1 MSEIH
6 FSDQLKSMSGSIR
19 YSLTND
25 AVFHIAMEDSP
36 MVSLK
41 GLLASLLQIPA
52 EEITAVEI
60 LNPIDI
66 ETAMSKEL
74 VLDIKAELNHFKIV
88 NIELQTYYDP
98 YYRERALL
106 YLCRSYDSLNRG
118 DPYSDLVP
126 AIHVSIMSY
135 SLFPDHRRFYSRY
148 RLADVKSGHL
158 YTPDFEL
165 NVLDL
170 SQTDSATETDIK
182 NHLDFWAKLFLC
194 RTWEELRE
202 IAAEDPVYWEVAESM
217 VKSNLEDPRVSMARY
232 HDRYVATMRGQYAA
246 GVMEGEAKSQQKIR
260 EQSQALQEKDQTIEE
275 QSQALEKKDQTIEEQ
290 GQALQEMGQALK
302 EQSQEIL
309 KLKEVIR
316 KMQESQEG
324 NA

>member
-1 MSEIH
+1 M
-6 FSDQLKSMSGSIR
+6 
-19 YSLTND
+19 
-25 AVFHIAMEDSP
+25 
-36 MVSLK
+36 
-41 GLLASLLQIPA
+41 
-52 EEITAVEI
+52 
-60 LNPIDI
+60 
-66 ETAMSKEL
+66 
-74 VLDIKAELNHFKIV
+74 
-88 NIELQTYYDP
+88 
-98 YYRERALL
+98 
-106 YLCRSYDSLNRG
+106 
-118 DPYSDLVP
+118 P
-126 AIHVSIMSY
+126 AIHISIMNY

-148 RLADVKSGHL
+148 RLTDVKSGHL

-246 GVMEGEAKSQQKIR
+246 GVMDGEAKSQQKIQ
-260 EQSQALQEKDQTIEE
+260 EQSQAMQEKDQTIE
-275 QSQALEKKDQTIEEQ
+275 
-290 GQALQEMGQALK
+290 

>member
-6 FSDQLKSMSGSIR
+6 FSDQLKSMSGPIR

-194 RTWEELRE
+194 RTWEELRK

-217 VKSNLEDPRVSMARY
+217 VKSKLEDPRVSLARY

-246 GVMEGEAKSQQKIR
+246 GVMDGEAKSQQKI
-260 EQSQALQEKDQTIEE
+260 QE
-275 QSQALEKKDQTIEEQ
+275 QSQALEEKDQEIEKLRE
-290 GQALQEMGQALK
+290 
-302 EQSQEIL
+302 EIK
-309 KLKEVIR
+309 KLK
-316 KMQESQEG
+316 ESQEG
-324 NA
+324 NV